1 VIEAHLTAEEGP
13 AAGSVFVVREG
24 TPSVLGRG
32 PGAELVL
39 RDPAVASR
47 HLGLLVQDGAL
58 AVHDLAGGARLNDA
72 PLALR
77 VATPA
82 RAGDLVTVGST
93 GLRVDLIGARRG
105 VRPQRST
112 ARLAD
117 PGVPAADF
125 ELEGEIGRGA
135 SGKVFAARRRS
146 DGRRVAI
153 KLLVERVATPDE
165 ARRFEREGQ
174 TLARLKSPHV
184 VELLERRIHEGR
196 ALLVMELVLGPS
208 ARDLVQAGP
217 LPLGKALSIAEDVAR
232 AVAAA
237 AQVGIV
243 HRDIKPANVLI
254 GPDGRAKLCDFG
266 VAKDLD
272 ALRTTLT
279 RTGQGLGTMAYLPP
293 EQVAQARDVD
303 SLADVYSLGA
313 TLYHLLAGRPPFLP
327 TTAESL
333 QRILVDPPPP
343 LAALRPDCP
352 PEVAALVTAMLAK
365 EPEGRP
371 APWSLPDTLEAL
383 RRRSG

>member
-1 VIEAHLTAEEGP
+1 VTEAHLTVEEGP

-24 TPSVLGRG
+24 TPVVLGRG

-39 RDPAVASR
+39 RDPAVAPR
-47 HLGLLVQDGAL
+47 HLGLLVQQGAL

-72 PLALR
+72 PLAPR

-82 RAGDLVTVGST
+82 RAGDLVGVGRS
-93 GLRVDLIGARRG
+93 GLRVDLVGGRR
-105 VRPQRST
+105 QRST
-112 ARLAD
+112 ARLSD

-153 KLLVERVATPDE
+153 KLLVERVATADE

-184 VELLERRIHEGR
+184 VELLERRVHEGR
-196 ALLVMELVLGPS
+196 ALLVMELVEGPS

-217 LPLGKALSIAEDVAR
+217 LPLGKALSIAADVAR

-243 HRDIKPANVLI
+243 HRDIKPGNVLV
-254 GPDGRAKLCDFG
+254 GPDGRARLCDFG

-313 TLYHLLAGRPPFLP
+313 TLYHLLAGRPPFEP

-343 LAALRPDCP
+343 LLALRPDCP
-352 PEVAALVTAMLAK
+352 PEVAALVTAMLSK

-383 RRRSG
+383 RRRYAP